1 MHIFEKWDNRMC
13 QFLKCVRRKFACSFP
28 IRPRGKKIKN
38 VPKFYLIWQ
47 ELGSE
52 SSIIQT
58 TQRNESFSQVRK
70 KECSPRTLTN
80 ISFEQ
85 NIPMSQGLVT
95 CEASVLCFFA
105 IYSFPVC
112 ASFLDSAES
121 SGADESISRWK
132 PVFQI
137 IDWNELK
144 CLSNMEI
151 WCLNYSSW

>member
-13 QFLKCVRRKFACSFP
+13 HFSKCVRRKFACSFP
-28 IRPRGKKIKN
+28 ITPSGKKIKN

-52 SSIIQT
+52 SSIIQM
-58 TQRNESFSQVRK
+58 TQQNESFSQVRK

-95 CEASVLCFFA
+95 CEALVLCFFA

-112 ASFLDSAES
+112 ALLLDSVES
-121 SGADESISRWK
+121 SRVDESISRWK
-132 PVFQI
+132 PEFQI

-144 CLSNMEI
+144 CLSDMQI
-151 WCLNYSSW
+151 WCLNYLSW